1 MELLTRWT
9 LYALPWIMLFVMAGP
24 LPGRL
29 RDEGVAGGLA
39 WAQLGLA
46 AVQSVLAIPLLRR
59 GIEHRRRERE
69 VPWGLLALATVA
81 MVAGQGAGVALLST
95 VGAPD
100 GSAFMTA
107 ATMNTLP
114 FSLSCA
120 LLLSVRAFTLLHAG
134 IGAATLAALAVA
146 GEGPFMVV
154 GSAFA
159 VLLMAALAL
168 FTVRSSIWMLVVMW
182 ELDASR
188 EVQARLAVAEE
199 RLRFGRDLHD
209 VMGRNLAV
217 IALKSELAVQLAR
230 RGRPEAAE
238 QMAEVQR
245 IAQESQREVRDV
257 VRGYRGADL
266 QVELAGARS
275 VLRAARVDC
284 RIEYPGGDGGEDGG
298 ADGGWDGDGG
308 WAGGLPAAVR
318 SALGWVVR
326 EGTTNV
332 LRHAEAA
339 RCTVRVGLG
348 RAADGGRTA
357 VLVMEN
363 DGVSD
368 LGTSASAGTAGSAG
382 NGLKGLRERLAPLGG
397 TLWSGP
403 GEGGTYRLRAELPLS
418 ADPGGE
424 GRRGREGREGRQGR
438 EGREGRQGREG
449 GGV

>member
-9 LYALPWIMLFVMAGP
+9 LYALPWIMLVVMAGP

-39 WAQLGLA
+39 WAQLGLS

-69 VPWGLLALATVA
+69 VPWGLLALATVP
-81 MVAGQGAGVALLST
+81 MVAGQGAGVALLSM

-114 FSLSCA
+114 FSLSSA

-284 RIEYPGGDGGEDGG
+284 RIEYPGGDGDSGRDGG
-298 ADGGWDGDGG
+298 ADGGW
-308 WAGGLPAAVR
+308 AGELPAAVR

-348 RAADGGRTA
+348 RAADGARTA
-357 VLVMEN
+357 LLVMEN
-363 DGVSD
+363 DGVPD
-368 LGTSASAGTAGSAG
+368 PGTPASAGTAG

-403 GEGGTYRLRAELPLS
+403 GEGGTYRLRAEVPLS
-418 ADPGGE
+418 ADPGRE
-424 GRRGREGREGRQGR
+424 GRHGREGREG
-438 EGREGRQGREG
+438 G
-449 GGV
+449 GL

>member
-9 LYALPWIMLFVMAGP
+9 LYALPWIMLVVMAGP

-39 WAQLGLA
+39 WAQLGLS

-69 VPWGLLALATVA
+69 VPWGLLALATVP
-81 MVAGQGAGVALLST
+81 MVAGQGVGVAVLST

-107 ATMNTLP
+107 VTMNTLP
-114 FSLSCA
+114 FSLSSA
-120 LLLSVRAFTLLHAG
+120 LLLSVRAFILLHAG

-275 VLRAARVDC
+275 LLRAARVDC
-284 RIEYPGGDGGEDGG
+284 RIEYPGGDGGVDEGG
-298 ADGGWDGDGG
+298 GEGGGGG

-339 RCTVRVGLG
+339 RCTVRVALS
-348 RAADGGRTA
+348 RTADGGRTA

-368 LGTSASAGTAGSAG
+368 LGTSASAGTAGTAG

-418 ADPGGE
+418 ADPG
-424 GRRGREGREGRQGR
+424 REGREGRQGR

>member
-1 MELLTRWT
+1 MIRRWRRRSRQVRVELFTRWT
-9 LYALPWIMLFVMAGP
+9 LYALPWIMLVVMAGP

-39 WAQLGLA
+39 WAQLGLS

-69 VPWGLLALATVA
+69 VPWGLLALATVP
-81 MVAGQGAGVALLST
+81 MVAGQGAGVAVLST

-114 FSLSCA
+114 FSLSSA

-284 RIEYPGGDGGEDGG
+284 RIEYPGGDGDSGGG
-298 ADGGWDGDGG
+298 ADGGW
-308 WAGGLPAAVR
+308 AGELPAAVR

-339 RCTVRVGLG
+339 RCTVRVGPG
-348 RAADGGRTA
+348 RAAGGDRTA

-368 LGTSASAGTAGSAG
+368 PGTPASAGTAG

-403 GEGGTYRLRAELPLS
+403 GEGGTYRLRAEVPLS
-418 ADPGGE
+418 AAP
-424 GRRGREGREGRQGR
+424 GREGRQGR
-438 EGREGRQGREG
+438 EGREGREG
-449 GGV
+449 GGL